1 MTEVIFYY
9 NTIPNKIKC
18 EPSDIFKNI
27 VDKFISE
34 THISLSDYR
43 FLHGGG
49 EINNFNLKLSEI
61 ESNFEKEEKQIVVI
75 VFPIERENEESE
87 ERKEKKNKNNSTPC
101 PSPQIEE
108 LFSII
113 ANLNKEITQMK
124 DSNYTAIKILKE
136 EVKSLIKELLDYK
149 GDDYKKNEM
158 LKQGLI
164 YTKVNNA
171 VNSDK
176 LQNHKIGN
184 APGCIVTIQRNRMI
198 DSNIIFTR
206 GMIIA
211 WFGLPNRIPENWAI
225 CDGTNGTPDLRN
237 RFIIGSSD
245 EIKFG
250 DMGGN
255 SSIILRKNNLPPL
268 GQGYFSCDSHHG
280 RWHHSTYSFI
290 KYQHSYSVS
299 TKNGNDD
306 DWGSN
311 FMIDLNEGMYS
322 SPINI
327 LNPYFSL
334 FYIMKL

>member
-18 EPSDIFKNI
+18 KPSDIFRNI
-27 VDKFISE
+27 VKKFISE
-34 THISLSDYR
+34 THISLSDYT
-43 FLHGGG
+43 FLYDGKA
-49 EINNFNLKLSEI
+49 IINFNLKISEI
-61 ESNFEKEEKQIVVI
+61 ESKFAKEQKQMTVI
-75 VFPIERENEESE
+75 VIPIERENEESE
-87 ERKEKKNKNNSTPC
+87 ETINKNNSTPC
-101 PSPQIEE
+101 PSPKIEE
-108 LFSII
+108 LFPVI
-113 ANLNKEITQMK
+113 ADLKKEIAQMK
-124 DSNYTAIKILKE
+124 ESNNIVIKMLNE
-136 EVKSLIKELLDYK
+136 EVKSLKNELLAYK
-149 GDDYKKNEM
+149 GNDFKKNEM

-171 VNSDK
+171 VNADK
-176 LQNHKIGN
+176 LQNRTIGN
-184 APGCIVTIQRNRMI
+184 APGCVVTIQRNRMI

-245 EIKFG
+245 EIQVG
-250 DMGGN
+250 EMGGN
-255 SSIILRKNNLPPL
+255 YSVVLRKENLPPL

-280 RWHHSTYSFI
+280 SWHHTSNSFI
-290 KYQHSYSVS
+290 KYQYSYSVS
-299 TKNGNDD
+299 TKNGKSD

-311 FMIDLNEGMYS
+311 FMIDLNEGMNS